1 MLDLIEMQSVV
12 KVCKYLLTAKYCIQ
26 LKTLSWTCHVIF
38 QWTLSSAMPTT
49 KYGSSH
55 LERKMFL
62 LLFGFSLFSAAGS
75 SVKRCQISKDCEQ
88 MKDDFSENSG
98 KEDSSKLPET

>member
-1 MLDLIEMQSVV
+1 
-12 KVCKYLLTAKYCIQ
+12 
-26 LKTLSWTCHVIF
+26 
-38 QWTLSSAMPTT
+38 MPTT